1 MLAPVIDT
9 APAARD
15 PQSRRRALRTI
26 ASLAALGAF
35 GRTWAGSTP
44 RARYSKGLLWR
55 ISRSGTPDS
64 YVFGTMHRA
73 DPRVAEPSATVLQ
86 ALAQS
91 RIFVMEVAVD
101 AIVAPGMF
109 DQEELP
115 DDGKLEPL
123 IGAEAYGHARRIL
136 TERGVS
142 ERAIARMKP
151 WVAMLAVASS
161 GAHDSSLTLD
171 SRLLA
176 AARRARLRVEALE
189 SVEEQIAAFDSIP
202 LASQI
207 ALLKHALEHRAALEA
222 ENETM
227 TQAWLAGDLAALAQF
242 PSRMDSENPGVARH
256 YDELMRHVI
265 HDRTILMHYRLATPL
280 RTGRAFVAI
289 GALHLQGEK
298 GLLALLELDGFRPT
312 RIA

>member
-9 APAARD
+9 ALAARD
-15 PQSRRRALRTI
+15 PQSRRRALLTI

-35 GRTWAGSTP
+35 GGAWAGSTP
-44 RARYSKGLLWR
+44 RTRYSKGLLWR
-55 ISRSGTPDS
+55 ISRSDTPDS
-64 YVFGTMHRA
+64 FVFGTMHRA
-73 DPRVAEPSATVLQ
+73 DPRVAEPSAAVLQ
-86 ALAQS
+86 ALSQS

-123 IGAEAYGHARRIL
+123 IGAEAYGQARRIL
-136 TERGVS
+136 IERGVS

-161 GAHDSSLTLD
+161 GAQDASLTLD

-189 SVEEQIAAFDSIP
+189 LVEEQIAAFDSIP

-227 TQAWLAGDLAALAQF
+227 TRAWLEGDLAALAHF

-265 HDRTILMHYRLATPL
+265 HDRTILMHYRLAMPL
-280 RTGRAFVAI
+280 RSGRAFVAI